1 MRARGFIDSYRPKG
15 DRLALIEAVN
25 FILVDN
31 EDILPLTIRQIFYML
46 VTSGFQKDERA
57 YKRLTEAIGQAR
69 RARMIDM
76 DAIRDDGF
84 HVEKAD
90 GWPNSGMLL
99 DSFYRTAARFRL
111 DRQAGQVR
119 RLMLWCEAKGMVPQL
134 ASAVNDYGVNV
145 YSSGGFDSLTA
156 KHDMARTIAQYDFV
170 EILHIGDHDPSGIH
184 IPNSLYEDL
193 AAFSKHYGGRP
204 HLTRIAVTPAQIEGM
219 GLPTAPPKKT
229 DRRSFDGLTT
239 QAEAIPPRRLREIV
253 IDAVTSRMDSGIYDA
268 LLQREAAERESMIDW
283 LASR

>member
-15 DRLALIEAVN
+15 ERLALIEAVN
-25 FILVDN
+25 SILADN

-84 HVEKAD
+84 HVEQAN
-90 GWPNSGMLL
+90 GWLNSGMLL
-99 DSFYRTAARFRL
+99 DSFRRTAASFRL
-111 DRQAGQVR
+111 DRQTGQST

-170 EILHIGDHDPSGIH
+170 EILHIGDHDPSGVH
-184 IPNSLYEDL
+184 VANSLYEDL
-193 AAFSKHYGGRP
+193 AAFSKHYRGRP
-204 HLTRIAVTPAQIEGM
+204 SLTRIAVTPAQIESM

-229 DRRSFDGLTT
+229 DRISFDGPDNTGRGNT
-239 QAEAIPPRRLREIV
+239 AKAVKRDCDRCRHFEDGRRHI
-253 IDAVTSRMDSGIYDA
+253 
-268 LLQREAAERESMIDW
+268 
-283 LASR
+283 